1 MLKTVSCIRKNAEKC
16 TQMRQMGKP
25 ISNSPFAITISRS
38 TSTPTSQGCPTVMLC
53 TPAQHST
60 GLTSILN
67 TTPPDDRPRHAR
79 HLSVHD
85 KCKLQ
90 ARACAW
96 ACSSSQTHCQCH
108 PPCAKPRPSSLRLS
122 CSCFWECPVVE
133 HGRPTTTTC
142 Y

>member
-1 MLKTVSCIRKNAEKC
+1 MEKC
-16 TQMRQMGKP
+16 RKMHTDAANGKTHFKLHP
-25 ISNSPFAITISRS
+25 QSPYFAGLSAQEVSTSRS
-38 TSTPTSQGCPTVMLC
+38 TSQGCQMVMLC
-53 TPAQHST
+53 TPAQYST
-60 GLTSILN
+60 GLTSTIN

-90 ARACAW
+90 ALACAW

-122 CSCFWECPVVE
+122 YSCFWERPVAD
-133 HGRPTTTTC
+133 HGKPTTTTC